1 MAGPTMPEV
10 AAREGTDLNRFRQ
23 AAKSTSYHRANLFGL
38 IGSIGALLLA
48 LSAPVAFFL
57 VPVAGPV
64 LGAAAGAWIFIARV
78 GLDPLRA
85 EWQLKGVCAQ
95 EAFDCDVLGIEPNRS
110 LPPPLP
116 PEEIRS
122 AAGELDLGIAS
133 DPWYP
138 SSGQDSWPTSVLIC
152 QRSNAV
158 WASRQHRSYANL
170 LRSATITWAAVG
182 IILAILHDASLA
194 EYLTTLLLPSLPT
207 LLDATEL
214 SCRHFDIAAM
224 RQRINEEL
232 EALIVTGG
240 ADAAQIRKVQD
251 RLFELRRDSVP
262 VPESFYR
269 HIRDDYERDMHFGAE
284 QMSAA
289 AGGGS

>member
-1 MAGPTMPEV
+1 MAEI

-23 AAKSTSYHRANLFGL
+23 AAKSRFYHRASVFGL
-38 IGSIGALLLA
+38 TGSLGAILLA

-57 VPVAGPV
+57 VPDAGPA

-95 EAFDCDVLGIEPNRS
+95 EAFDCDVLGVERNRS

-122 AAGELDLGIAS
+122 AAGELDLSKAS

-138 SSGQDSWPTSVLIC
+138 SSGKDPWPTSVLIC

-170 LRSATITWAAVG
+170 LRAATIAWAALGV
-182 IILAILHDASLA
+182 ILAILHDASLA
-194 EYLTTLLLPSLPT
+194 EYLTTLLLPSLPA

-214 SCRHFDIAAM
+214 SRRHFHVAAM
-224 RQRINEEL
+224 RQRINDEL
-232 EALIVTGG
+232 ETLIVAGG
-240 ADAAQIRKVQD
+240 ADDVQIRKAQD
-251 RLFELRRDSVP
+251 RLFELRRDSAP
-262 VPESFYR
+262 VPERFYR
-269 HIRDDYERDMHFGAE
+269 HIRDDYERDMYFGAE

-289 AGGGS
+289 AGSRP